1 MRSFVGGLGFSR
13 INSLIVRAAEDHYSC
28 LLAVLAQLSENKKY
42 YTTFITE
49 LKPVDP
55 GFNKN
60 ITLKTYLKTV
70 TESSQKRDVVWK
82 LSILGCGSD
91 IG

>member
-1 MRSFVGGLGFSR
+1 M
-13 INSLIVRAAEDHYSC
+13 
-28 LLAVLAQLSENKKY
+28 LAQLSENKKY

-60 ITLKTYLKTV
+60 FPPLNTYLRTI

-82 LSILGCGSD
+82 LSILVVVALTLGSLWK
-91 IG
+91 ISEM